1 MQTPRSTV
9 WAVITG
15 AHHLIHAEARLANVG
30 AHLRA
35 TIVAA
40 VALVSS
46 ALNDGLRCVR
56 GEVHAHPMKH
66 SACGDYRCAS
76 SYH

>member
-1 MQTPRSTV
+1 MLSPVKFYLAARRGALSMQTPRSTV

-40 VALVSS
+40 IALVSS
-46 ALNDGLRCVR
+46 ART
-56 GEVHAHPMKH
+56 
-66 SACGDYRCAS
+66 
-76 SYH
+76 